1 MNYQEFFNELLKR
14 WSAEKPA
21 FFKKLQNIAFITLF
35 ITGIPTLAMQY
46 GLELAIP
53 QWLTAS
59 LAMLS
64 AASAF
69 VAQFTVT
76 AAEKVRLKLRE

>member
-1 MNYQEFFNELLKR
+1 
-14 WSAEKPA
+14 
-21 FFKKLQNIAFITLF
+21 
-35 ITGIPTLAMQY
+35 MQY